1 MSFSDKLKDLR
12 KKNGL
17 TQEELGKLIGMSNRA
32 ISYYENE
39 EHGKRIPPDN
49 ILEKISTVFGVS
61 IGYFDVTDGESDGRN
76 EIKRYKTLTNAI
88 IEELENYGASYAEAF
103 EALEG
108 AKRQLNHRLESIKI
122 SEEI

>member
-1 MSFSDKLKDLR
+1 MSFSNKLKDLR

-17 TQEELGKLIGMSNRA
+17 TQEELGNLIGMSNRA

-39 EHGKRIPPDN
+39 EHGKRIPPEST
-49 ILEKISTVFGVS
+49 LEKISAVFGVPAD
-61 IGYFDVTDGESDGRN
+61 YFNEESEANNCN
-76 EIKRYKTLTNAI
+76 EIRRYKTLTNAI

-122 SEEI
+122 AEGI

>member
-1 MSFSDKLKDLR
+1 MSFSNKLKDLR

-17 TQEELGKLIGMSNRA
+17 TQEELGSLIGMSNRA

-39 EHGKRIPPDN
+39 EHGKRTPPDN
-49 ILEKISTVFGVS
+49 VLEKISTVFGVS
-61 IGYFDVTDGESDGRN
+61 MDYFNEADVEADGRN

-122 SEEI
+122 AEEV